1 METSQTRPCPSDRP
15 KPACP
20 AGPLRPVWWA
30 VLALLLG
37 ASMVAGLLFGQT
49 DIFPLTDTTRNILW
63 NLRLPR
69 VLFGAVNGG
78 ALALSGVLY
87 QIALRNPLADGFTT
101 GAASSAAFGG
111 CFALV
116 LAGSGIGVS
125 LAALVTA
132 FTGIGLV
139 RHIVARAGDQSRITI
154 ILAGIG
160 LSVVAGSGISF
171 LKYFFEDSV
180 STMVFWLMGGL
191 YAATYSKTAILFL
204 TLGLVC
210 LYLWLRRRHLA
221 LLFLDDASAQTSG
234 VDVHKLR
241 EILFAVTTTLVALSV
256 SFCGVIG
263 FLGLLVPHAS
273 RAILG
278 HGLMAQLVG
287 STLLGASALVLFD
300 LCARTVLPY
309 GGELPV
315 GIITSFAGGLFF
327 FILLIRK
334 GHGVW
339 AR

>member
-1 METSQTRPCPSDRP
+1 MAIPGPVPRRTTSIIIF
-15 KPACP
+15 
-20 AGPLRPVWWA
+20 V
-30 VLALLLG
+30 VLPALLLASVG
-37 ASMVAGLLFGQT
+37 AALLFGQT
-49 DIFPLTDTTRNILW
+49 ALFPLTDTARGILW
-63 NLRLPR
+63 DFRLPR
-69 VLFGAVNGG
+69 VLFAAVNGA

-116 LAGSGIGVS
+116 LAGSGLVVS
-125 LAALVTA
+125 VAALVAA
-132 FTGIGLV
+132 FLGIGLV
-139 RHIVARAGDQSRITI
+139 RHVVAKAGEHSRITI

-191 YAATYSKTAILFL
+191 YAATYGKTLILFL
-204 TLGLVC
+204 ALLAVC
-210 LYLWLRRRHLA
+210 LYLHRQQRHIG

-234 VDVHKLR
+234 INVRQLR
-241 EILFAVTTTLVALSV
+241 EILFIITTSLVALSV
-256 SFCGVIG
+256 SFCGVIS
-263 FLGLLVPHAS
+263 FLGLLVPHAT
-273 RAILG
+273 RALLG
-278 HGLMAQLVG
+278 HGLGVQLAG

-300 LCARTVLPY
+300 LCARVVLPY

-327 FILLIRK
+327 FFLLARK
-334 GHGVW
+334 GHSVW
-339 AR
+339 TR

>member
-1 METSQTRPCPSDRP
+1 MSVTISGPASTGRTRV
-15 KPACP
+15 A
-20 AGPLRPVWWA
+20 LVVILPVLLA
-30 VLALLLG
+30 VC
-37 ASMVAGLLFGQT
+37 MVAALLFGQT
-49 DIFPLTDTTRNILW
+49 GIFPLTETSLGILW
-63 NLRLPR
+63 DFRLPR
-69 VLFGAVNGG
+69 VLFAAVNGA

-116 LAGSGIGVS
+116 VVGSGLVVS
-125 LAALVTA
+125 VAALGSA
-132 FTGIGLV
+132 LLGIALV
-139 RHIVARAGDQSRITI
+139 RHVVARAGGHSRITI

-191 YAATYSKTAILFL
+191 YAATYGKTVVLFVAL
-204 TLGLVC
+204 VAVC
-210 LYLWLRRRHLA
+210 LYLHSHQRHIA

-234 VDVHKLR
+234 VNVRQLR
-241 EILFAVTTTLVALSV
+241 EILFVLTTSLVALSV

-263 FLGLLVPHAS
+263 FLGLLVPHAT
-273 RAILG
+273 RALLG
-278 HGLMAQLVG
+278 HSLYAQLAG

-300 LCARTVLPY
+300 LCSRTVLPY

-315 GIITSFAGGLFF
+315 GIITSLVGGLFF
-327 FILLIRK
+327 FVLLARK
-334 GHGVW
+334 GHSVW
-339 AR
+339 MR